1 LNPKQDSRRQFIK
14 KISLLSFPILGLK
27 PDFYLPSDQ
36 KLRVALV
43 GLGRYAG
50 ILADGILASKHCQL
64 SGIVTGTPSK
74 ADTWAQKYQI
84 PKENI
89 YNYENFDGI
98 ARNKN
103 IDVIYIVL
111 PNGMHKEFAIR
122 AAKAGKHV
130 IVEKPLAT
138 TAADAQAIIE
148 ACVRAKVQLAVGY
161 RLHFEPYNMELMRLG
176 QKKVFGQVRL
186 VEASLGYNISDTD
199 PKDWH
204 LNKKLAGG
212 GPVQN
217 LGVYCVQA
225 ARYILGEEPI
235 SVTAQY
241 GPASY
246 PKVFKEVEESMQW
259 QLHFKSGA
267 VATSTC
273 SYTYGIDRVYAVAD
287 EGTFELS
294 PAISYGPFVGKTSNG
309 PLNFPEINQQA
320 MQLDAMAGY
329 LLSNTPFPAHISG
342 QEGLLDLKVMD
353 AIYKSANSG
362 KRERI

>member
-1 LNPKQDSRRQFIK
+1 MKRKPDSRRLFIK
-14 KISLLSFPILGLK
+14 KMSLLSFPIFGFT
-27 PDFYLPSDQ
+27 PDFNLSPDS

-50 ILADGILASKHCQL
+50 ILAEGISASKHCTL
-64 SGIVTGTPSK
+64 TGIVTGTPAKATTWSK
-74 ADTWAQKYQI
+74 KYKI
-84 PKENI
+84 AKDSI
-89 YNYENFDGI
+89 YTYENFDTI
-98 ARNKN
+98 TSNKN
-103 IDVIYIVL
+103 IDAIYIVL

-138 TAADAQAIIE
+138 TAADANDIIE
-148 ACVRAKVQLAVGY
+148 ACAKAKVQLAVGY

-176 QKKVFGQVRL
+176 QKKIFGQVRL
-186 VEASLGYNISDTD
+186 VEASLGYNISDGD

-204 LNKKLAGG
+204 LNKALGGG

-241 GPASY
+241 GPVTH
-246 PKVFKEVEESMQW
+246 PTMFTEVEESMQW

-273 SYTYGIDRVYAVAD
+273 SYAYGIDRVYATAD
-287 EGTFELS
+287 DGDFELS
-294 PAISYGPFVGKTSNG
+294 PAISYGPFVGKTSKG
-309 PLNFPEINQQA
+309 PLKFPEINQQA
-320 MQLDAMAGY
+320 TQMDAMAGF
-329 LLSNTPFPAHISG
+329 LLSKTPFPTHISG
-342 QEGLLDLKVMD
+342 QEGYLDLKVID
-353 AIYKSANSG
+353 AIYKAAESG
-362 KRERI
+362 KREVV